1 MNKDIKVVG
10 PSAIKFDRST
20 GEFVVHIPGPIDN
33 LFYNHEDPKVIEF
46 FISRRQADKIQY
58 GVDTGERIN
67 VTQLEKCFSFA
78 AEFIPDPRTVIE
90 DAADFEKELK
100 DKEIKKRREEELAL

>member
-46 FISRRQADKIQY
+46 FISRR
-58 GVDTGERIN
+58 
-67 VTQLEKCFSFA
+67 
-78 AEFIPDPRTVIE
+78 
-90 DAADFEKELK
+90 
-100 DKEIKKRREEELAL
+100 